1 MRLSSTGPRLGAHF
15 NAQGTCEFLLWAP
28 YARKVVLS
36 ISHPMPLE
44 VELRPAEAGYFFGE
58 VKDLPPD
65 SRYQYRIYPQG
76 APDGADPLMRPDP
89 ASRSQPDG
97 VHGPSQ
103 VVHDHFQWQDVHWH
117 GLPLT
122 QYIIY
127 EAHVGTMTE
136 EGTFDSLIAR
146 LEDLKR
152 LGITALELMPVAQFP
167 GTRNWG
173 YDGVYPFAAQSS
185 YGGAAGLRRLV
196 DACHRNG
203 MAVILDV
210 VYNHLGPEGNYLA
223 DFGPY
228 FTDAYRTPWGAA
240 INFDGPHSDAVRRYF
255 IENALYWITECRIDA
270 LRLDAVHAIYDFSAV
285 TFLEELA
292 LAVEIQAEH
301 LNRHIF
307 CIAESALNDT
317 RIIRPRTLER

>member
-1 MRLSSTGPRLGAHF
+1 MPETGKLSAGGRSGRLCLERAGNGEKMRLSSTGPRLGAHF

-44 VELRPAEAGYFFGE
+44 VEMRPAEAGYFFGE

-76 APDGADPLMRPDP
+76 APEGADPLMRPDP

-136 EGTFDSLIAR
+136 EGTFNSLIAR
-146 LEDLKR
+146 LDDLKR

-185 YGGAAGLRRLV
+185 YGGAARAQAAGGCVSSQWDGGYIGCGLQPSRARRQLPGRFRSLL
-196 DACHRNG
+196 HRCLSNP
-203 MAVILDV
+203 
-210 VYNHLGPEGNYLA
+210 LGCGDQL
-223 DFGPY
+223 
-228 FTDAYRTPWGAA
+228 
-240 INFDGPHSDAVRRYF
+240 
-255 IENALYWITECRIDA
+255 
-270 LRLDAVHAIYDFSAV
+270 
-285 TFLEELA
+285 
-292 LAVEIQAEH
+292 
-301 LNRHIF
+301 
-307 CIAESALNDT
+307 
-317 RIIRPRTLER
+317 